1 MSDIQKIINTLD
13 SLKAELE
20 GLGAKMTYS
29 VNMNPDADNVTAFLE
44 MVRRN
49 DFVVLDTETTGLN
62 DGEIVQ
68 VAIIDSKGEV
78 LLDTLVKPTLPI
90 PPDATAIHGITDVD
104 VADAPDWATV
114 SEKLKVILVGRDL
127 VVYNAV
133 YDRKMM
139 HKSAERSGLPKVDW
153 KMYSRWWCA
162 MEMFAVVYGDWN
174 EYRGSYK
181 WQKLTKAADYYGIL
195 VEAAHSAL
203 GDVRMTLA
211 VVQAMAA
218 EGDSDVNK
226 G

>member
-1 MSDIQKIINTLD
+1 MSDIQKIINTLG

-29 VNMNPDADNVTAFLE
+29 VDMNPDADNLTAFLE

-49 DFVVLDTETTGLN
+49 DFVVLDTETTGLY

-139 HKSAERSGLPKVDW
+139 HKSAEHSGLPKVDW
-153 KMYSRWWCA
+153 EMYSRWWCA
-162 MEMFAVVYGDWN
+162 MEMFAVVYGD

-203 GDVRMTLA
+203 GDARMTLA

-218 EGDSDVNK
+218 GGDSDVNK
-226 G
+226 R